1 MMQSCR
7 YLYFVIFVLLYLH
20 SLAQDGRLKT
30 VTVYGYQKRYDLEKY
45 YIYILQVR
53 RQNQPDPAY
62 LFRSYKEFVELH
74 QKLLIHFP
82 LAKLHRCVFSDFCYT
97 PFFNSFIFLLN
108 AQFLKWHAC
117 WKIKHKNRC

>member
-1 MMQSCR
+1 M
-7 YLYFVIFVLLYLH
+7 
-20 SLAQDGRLKT
+20 AQDGRLKS

-45 YIYILQVR
+45 YTYILQVR

-82 LAKLHRCVFSDFCYT
+82 LAKLHR
-97 PFFNSFIFLLN
+97 FIYFEIAKKQISSLHHLGLIVLSVLLVCFK
-108 AQFLKWHAC
+108 QFTEWYAC
-117 WKIKHKNRC
+117 WTI